1 MKNARNDSEVAKE
14 MKRGH
19 LVSMSFGVI
28 WKSKCHFAAI
38 VYINIYLYIS
48 IVTF

>member
-14 MKRGH
+14 MK
-19 LVSMSFGVI
+19 GVI
-28 WKSKCHFAAI
+28 WCQCHLGSFEKVNVTFSAI